1 MAVAPDFLW
10 PIVSITGLLAPLFLF
25 AYYGFRVYCVANA
38 EMNTNYQLG
47 LAWFFLIIEF
57 FQYLPGAML
66 YFNRVFVI
74 RRPRRPKLN
83 LEGDDVPVVSVLIT
97 ACGEDHDTILNVVRA
112 ACETDWPKDRLSV
125 ILCDD
130 GRSIDLED
138 KMLQV
143 KRKYPHAHYTSRKQP
158 EIPDYKAGNLN
169 NGLAFSATLNDTPSP
184 FVAGLDVDMIVQ
196 PNWLRAMMP
205 HLLNDPKLAMTC
217 PPQYFWNIPR
227 NDRVRQD
234 LDYFYAVTEL
244 VHDGLGSGDCVGSGY
259 LARRE
264 AIDDIG
270 GFPTYSISEDTAC
283 SSMLLGKGW
292 SVAYIEEY
300 LQCGEMPDSLSGHIK
315 QRTRWT
321 IGNVQ
326 TAIKLRFRL
335 WGPAVP
341 YCNARQRFAGLVFG
355 LGSFVNSGLTWIG
368 YIGNPL
374 ALLSGYPFVVWYQP
388 WQLAWLLRLVCLW
401 VFTDTA
407 HKASMALFIGYR
419 DGMRWEQ
426 ADIWLVPYYTLSLV
440 RGFMLPDRFGG
451 TKPGFTPSGSLSS
464 EIRERGP
471 KPSGLYG
478 RFRAIFVQQLVWIHA
493 CYILACLLGV
503 ALNLVRCFDSSARI
517 STAYTAAVPTLSGHD
532 RWVFLLTRIGWP
544 PVWWLGQ
551 LISCWIPLCYC
562 FWPPKEVTADE
573 ALQTD
578 EKTLV
583 RYPKEEYSRPIR
595 ARLGRLSDHW
605 TLIVFLYTVVCFA
618 ASFYV

>member
-1 MAVAPDFLW
+1 
-10 PIVSITGLLAPLFLF
+10 
-25 AYYGFRVYCVANA
+25 
-38 EMNTNYQLG
+38 
-47 LAWFFLIIEF
+47 
-57 FQYLPGAML
+57 
-66 YFNRVFVI
+66 
-74 RRPRRPKLN
+74 
-83 LEGDDVPVVSVLIT
+83 
-97 ACGEDHDTILNVVRA
+97 
-112 ACETDWPKDRLSV
+112 
-125 ILCDD
+125 
-130 GRSIDLED
+130 
-138 KMLQV
+138 
-143 KRKYPHAHYTSRKQP
+143 
-158 EIPDYKAGNLN
+158 
-169 NGLAFSATLNDTPSP
+169 
-184 FVAGLDVDMIVQ
+184 MIVQ

-517 STAYTAAVPTLSGHD
+517 STAYTAAD
-532 RWVFLLTRIGWP
+532 WM
-544 PVWWLGQ
+544 
-551 LISCWIPLCYC
+551 
-562 FWPPKEVTADE
+562 
-573 ALQTD
+573 
-578 EKTLV
+578 
-583 RYPKEEYSRPIR
+583 
-595 ARLGRLSDHW
+595 
-605 TLIVFLYTVVCFA
+605 A
-618 ASFYV
+618 ASMVARPADKLLDSIVLLFLATEGGHCR